1 MGRKPHCIDDH
12 GFDYMANAGQ
22 EEKDRNAI
30 GMMLAILILV
40 FLTFSQYMN
49 WY

>member
-1 MGRKPHCIDDH
+1 MSRKSHCVDDQ
-12 GFDYMANAGQ
+12 GFDYMANAG
-22 EEKDRNAI
+22 EEAKDRDAV
-30 GMMLAILILV
+30 GMILAILIII

>member
-1 MGRKPHCIDDH
+1 MSRKSHCVDDQ
-12 GFDYMANAGQ
+12 GFDYMANSGQ
-22 EEKDRNAI
+22 EAKDRDNI
-30 GMMLAILILV
+30 GMLLAIVIMA

>member
-1 MGRKPHCIDDH
+1 MRQRSHCVDNS
-12 GFDYMANAGQ
+12 GFDYMANSGR
-22 EEKDRNAI
+22 EGKDRDTV
-30 GMMLAILILV
+30 GMLLAIIIMI

>member
-1 MGRKPHCIDDH
+1 
-12 GFDYMANAGQ
+12 MANAGQ
-22 EEKDRNAI
+22 EAKDRDTV
-30 GMMLAILILV
+30 GMLLAVVIIA

>member
-1 MGRKPHCIDDH
+1 MKTKSRCVDDQ
-12 GFDYMANAGQ
+12 GFDYMANTGREA
-22 EEKDRNAI
+22 EDRDLVGI
-30 GMMLAILILV
+30 ILAVMIMV

>member
-1 MGRKPHCIDDH
+1 MKAKFRYVDDE
-12 GFDYMANAGQ
+12 GFDYMANSGREAR
-22 EEKDRNAI
+22 DRDTI
-30 GMMLAILILV
+30 GIILAIMIMA

>member
-1 MGRKPHCIDDH
+1 METRSPHVDDC
-12 GFDYMANAGQ
+12 GFDYMANTGQ
-22 EEKDRNAI
+22 EAKDRDTV
-30 GMMLAILILV
+30 GMVLAIVVIA